1 MLGIINTLNTDS
13 SKFKVLGKYY
23 NPFTLPIKQTP
34 LLLKQI
40 EWLKKNDCSNI
51 IIISDYQNQEIKKL
65 LNFYKLNEIK
75 VTEEKPNIKRYNED
89 ILILNSNLILV
100 ETFLKKND
108 FNNSFFIGDKKTKD
122 ILFLK
127 NSKELN
133 SDKDLVNIKH
143 LENKVDFIVINSL
156 EDYLNNKSIS
166 LAREFNKIK
175 FTETTVEKSS
185 LTKREKIIDEYNWF
199 NNMPDHLKR
208 YCPKVLDQDLYAADG
223 SMYTMEKLI
232 YSPLDKIM
240 LFESN
245 DSGLWNDIFEKLF
258 KCFKDFNATEVAGE
272 GSFMRAMYKKTVDR
286 LKGYPSHITKDEKL
300 IEEFMPIF
308 KDICKKEDAKGYSTI
323 IHGDFCFGNI
333 MYKTEEAEVKVIDP
347 RGSLWGSYLY
357 EMAKLYKS
365 IVGNYYYT
373 DYELYAYNKESD
385 EFYLYNQAQKEIQI
399 IFDKFINENFE
410 KEEIKNFYITV
421 SSLFLSMVPYHPHNP
436 KNQTIFYREFERLFK
451 YTKENIL

>member
-1 MLGIINTLNTDS
+1 MLGIINTLNIDN

-23 NPFTLPIKQTP
+23 NSFTLPIKQTP
-34 LLLKQI
+34 LVLNQI
-40 EWLKKNDCSNI
+40 KWLKKNGCSNI
-51 IIISDYQNQEIKKL
+51 TILSTHGNEELDELLDFYNVDDVEIADTKQETKK
-65 LNFYKLNEIK
+65 
-75 VTEEKPNIKRYNED
+75 YNED
-89 ILILNSNLILV
+89 TLILNSNLIFIEDSL
-100 ETFLKKND
+100 EKSD
-108 FNNSFFIGDKKTKD
+108 FSDSFYMGDEEVKD

-127 NSKELN
+127 ASKENNL
-133 SDKDLVNIKH
+133 DNIKH
-143 LENKVDFIVINSL
+143 LSDKADFIAIDSL
-156 EDYLNNKSIS
+156 EDYLNNKSVS
-166 LAREFNKIK
+166 LVREFNKIN
-175 FTETTVEKSS
+175 FTEKTVEKSS

-208 YCPKVLDQDLYAADG
+208 YCPKVLDKDLYAADG
-223 SMYTMEKLI
+223 SMYTMEKLT
-232 YSPLDKIM
+232 YHPLDKVM

-245 DSGLWNDIFEKLF
+245 DSELWNDIFEKLF
-258 KCFKDFNATEVAGE
+258 KCFKDFNNTEVAGE
-272 GSFMRAMYKKTVDR
+272 GTFMRAMYKKTVDR
-286 LKGYPSHITKDEKL
+286 IKGYPSHITKDEKL

-308 KDICKKEDAKGYSTI
+308 KDMCEKEDNKGYSTV

-373 DYELYAYNKESD
+373 DYELYAYNEETD
-385 EFYLYNQAQKEIQI
+385 GFYLYDKAQRDIQK
-399 IFDKFINENFE
+399 IFDKFINENFD

-421 SSLFLSMVPYHPHNP
+421 TSLFLSMVPYHPHNS
-436 KNQTIFYREFERLFK
+436 KNQTIFYKEFERLFK